1 MDSPSTD
8 QPRETVP
15 DRHLRFCQL
24 ASLDSELREAIALI
38 VKVKLIRNFQDSY
51 DTNACKGS
59 ALLTVAQKP
68 RANLGRAVL
77 ANPDFFIKDEAGSSV
92 DIFSEVKIQAA
103 LQTLLYPTPNFV
115 SARHL
120 SSFSNTD

>member
-1 MDSPSTD
+1 MESPSTD
-8 QPRETVP
+8 QPRDTVP
-15 DRHLRFCQL
+15 NRHLRFCQL
-24 ASLDSELREAIALI
+24 SSLDSELREAIALI

-51 DTNACKGS
+51 DTNTCKGS

-92 DIFSEVKIQAA
+92 DTISEVKIQTA

-115 SARHL
+115 TARHL
-120 SSFSNTD
+120 SSFCNTD

>member
-38 VKVKLIRNFQDSY
+38 VKVKLIHNFQDSY
-51 DTNACKGS
+51 DTNACKVS

-92 DIFSEVKIQAA
+92 DIFSEAKIQAA